1 LKYGEKKGLDM
12 NRTSKRLLRKSDRKS
27 DKVEQG
33 PLKEKLLKDRE
44 SLNISDDDLISV
56 DGDDENTQASLELD
70 ITNEEL
76 LLRAEIFSNFLKD
89 DIAELFEGEQVN
101 F

>member
-1 LKYGEKKGLDM
+1 M

-89 DIAELFEGEQVN
+89 DIAELFEFEQVN